1 MKEKNVK
8 NYIWNLVLSAM
19 FMAIG
24 LVLPFF
30 TGQIPQIGRML
41 LPMHLPV
48 LLCGLICGWQY
59 GGVVGFVL
67 PLLRYVMFGMPP
79 IFPTGLAMAFE
90 MAAYGMIAGCALQ
103 ALQVA
108 VRGGAV
114 PLPAHRHG
122 GRPHRLGCG
131 DGGALRRV
139 RSGIYL
145 AAVLLRRISDGDS
158 RHHFAVGV
166 HPGADGGAGPDRHG
180 PVCPE
185 DAERSGIQL
194 TQMVENRPVPRSVC
208 CGNRARFCY
217 TGLGGGNA
225 MDREKTGALIA
236 ATRKERGLTQKEL
249 AERLHISDR
258 GRLQVGAGCG
268 ISRREL
274 VGAAGGCAGAFCY
287 FSAAWGAD
295 GCRRCE

>member
-1 MKEKNVK
+1 MKAKNVK

-30 TGQIPQIGRML
+30 TGQIPQIGSML

-114 PLPAHRHG
+114 PLPAYRHG
-122 GRPHRLGCG
+122 GRPHRLGRG
-131 DGGALRRV
+131 DGGALRC
-139 RSGIYL
+139 
-145 AAVLLRRISDGDS
+145 
-158 RHHFAVGV
+158 VGQ
-166 HPGADGGAGPDRHG
+166 AFTW
-180 PVCPE
+180 
-185 DAERSGIQL
+185 QL
-194 TQMVENRPVPRSVC
+194 FLS
-208 CGNRARFCY
+208 
-217 TGLGGGNA
+217 
-225 MDREKTGALIA
+225 
-236 ATRKERGLTQKEL
+236 
-249 AERLHISDR
+249 
-258 GRLQVGAGCG
+258 
-268 ISRREL
+268 
-274 VGAAGGCAGAFCY
+274 GAFLTAIPGIILQLV
-287 FSAAWGAD
+287 FIPALMVALDRTGMVRFARKTQGVQASN
-295 GCRRCE
+295 